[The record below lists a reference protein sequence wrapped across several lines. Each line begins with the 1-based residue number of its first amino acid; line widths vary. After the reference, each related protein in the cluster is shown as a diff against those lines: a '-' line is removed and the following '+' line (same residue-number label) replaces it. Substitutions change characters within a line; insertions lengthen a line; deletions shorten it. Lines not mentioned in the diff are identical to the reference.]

1 MKNNISSLLPVG
13 KHYIVVQ
20 FGDEDN
26 IQYSKAFMVT
36 VKDPQAKDTISLT
49 LKKVKV
55 KKSAKKIVLQ
65 ATLKINKKAKKG
77 LKVVF
82 KFNGKK
88 VGAAK
93 TGKKGIAKITL
104 KNKKLKKLLKK
115 VKAGKKIKIKATY
128 GNTTAKISVK
138 VKR

>member
-49 LKKVKV
+49 LKKVKA

-77 LKVVF
+77 MKVVF
-82 KFNGKK
+82 KFN
-88 VGAAK
+88 
-93 TGKKGIAKITL
+93 GKKGIAKITL

-115 VKAGKKIKIKATY
+115 VKVGKKIKIKATY